1 MKHGNPVSAKMALVV
16 LAALAASACSVIEPV
31 QPWEKGTLAQP
42 VMTFDGDRLEMKSSE
57 HVYTSREAAT
67 GGTGGVGGGGCGC
80 N

>member
-1 MKHGNPVSAKMALVV
+1 MRPALA
-16 LAALAASACSVIEPV
+16 LAAALAASGCSFIEPV

-42 VMTFDGDRLEMKSSE
+42 AMTFDGGRLETKASE

-67 GGTGGVGGGGCGC
+67 GGGGVGGGGCGC

>member
-1 MKHGNPVSAKMALVV
+1 MRMALVIA
-16 LAALAASACSVIEPV
+16 AALAAAGCSVIEPV

-42 VMTFDGDRLEMKSSE
+42 AMTFGGDRLESKSSE

-67 GGTGGVGGGGCGC
+67 GGGGVGGGGCGC